1 MKTKHI
7 IIDAEEL
14 PKNIRYKLSKDLL
27 TYECLTTLTIYQAEK
42 LLDLVQQVSSD
53 CLTHLLS
60 KEY

>member
-7 IIDAEEL
+7 IINAEEL
-14 PKNIRYKLSKDLL
+14 PENIRYKLSKDLL
-27 TYECLTTLTIYQAEK
+27 TYECLATLTIYQAEK

-53 CLTHLLS
+53 CLAHLLS